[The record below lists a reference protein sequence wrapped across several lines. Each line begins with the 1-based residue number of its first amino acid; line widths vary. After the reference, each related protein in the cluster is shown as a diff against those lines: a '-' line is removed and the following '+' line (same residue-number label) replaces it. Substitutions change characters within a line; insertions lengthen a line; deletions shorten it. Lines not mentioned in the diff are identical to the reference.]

1 MNSTIL
7 KKQLKLAIGHACKNL
22 RTFPSC
28 IESRPQNN
36 SRAAMM
42 NFWKKKKKK
51 EDSSFTG
58 YTLCVRIDM
67 PSALFRG
74 GKAVVLGIC

>member
-42 NFWKKKKKK
+42 NFWKKKKKRILLSQDTHCACESICRLPFLGEVK
-51 EDSSFTG
+51 LSS
-58 YTLCVRIDM
+58 
-67 PSALFRG
+67 
-74 GKAVVLGIC
+74 